1 MFGVKIGD
9 SNYPYFDVESG
20 DSDFKNTIQNSKWD
34 LYKEEYEKIDR
45 GFIENLNRDD
55 MEIYKTAVDINKE
68 YAL

>member
-1 MFGVKIGD
+1 MSRNFGLTG
-9 SNYPYFDVESG
+9 EE
-20 DSDFKNTIQNSKWD
+20 DFSTNTSEI
-34 LYKEEYEKIDR
+34 YKEEYEKIDR